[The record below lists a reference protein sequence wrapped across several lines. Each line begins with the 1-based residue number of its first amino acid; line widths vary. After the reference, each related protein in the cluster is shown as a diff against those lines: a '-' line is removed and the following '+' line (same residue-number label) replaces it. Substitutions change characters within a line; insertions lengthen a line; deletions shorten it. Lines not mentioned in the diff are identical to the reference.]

1 MPSFLMLPSVTII
14 IVALVTAIPASIGL
28 GLGVHVLSVYVEAL
42 FINET
47 FVTTQTLESFF
58 GNMYNLLVVLQ
69 ILEKMF
75 HIVLIKNSITHDIPV
90 TTATIRAEL
99 VPVMRSTEHVAKMAC
114 PKSSRVAF
122 LIHIMSI

>member
-69 ILEKMF
+69 ILEKF
-75 HIVLIKNSITHDIPV
+75 
-90 TTATIRAEL
+90 
-99 VPVMRSTEHVAKMAC
+99 ST
-114 PKSSRVAF
+114 
-122 LIHIMSI
+122 